1 MEYIEAPTK
10 YQGNTGTGMK
20 SIFLAGGI
28 TNCYD
33 WQSDICDLL
42 QNEEV
47 TLLNPRRKRFP
58 IDDPRESMTQI
69 RWEYDQ
75 MRKADAISFWFSK
88 ETLNPIVLYELGA
101 HSMTDK
107 PLFVGVDPEYL
118 RKSDVEIQTA
128 LARPEIKVVYDLNEL
143 AEQVKEWIRD

>member
-58 IDDPRESMTQI
+58 IDDPRESMT
-69 RWEYDQ
+69 
-75 MRKADAISFWFSK
+75 
-88 ETLNPIVLYELGA
+88 
-101 HSMTDK
+101 
-107 PLFVGVDPEYL
+107 
-118 RKSDVEIQTA
+118 
-128 LARPEIKVVYDLNEL
+128 
-143 AEQVKEWIRD
+143 